1 MDRKGHAERIE
12 RLPRIRGDPGRA
24 FVFGR
29 LACQVAGGGSGAFS
43 GGTRGVAVPER
54 NMNTGSAQVGG
65 GKDEG

>member
-1 MDRKGHAERIE
+1 MDRKSHVEHAE

-24 FVFGR
+24 FVSGR
-29 LACQVAGGGSGAFS
+29 LACRGAGGGSGAFS

-54 NMNTGSAQVGG
+54 SVNTGSARVGE